1 MLTANVFSQASIIR
15 ETSKRTMRRLYYMV
29 TPQTKQK
36 WITRNLI
43 VLSLVS
49 FTQDAASELMYPL
62 MPLFLTGVLAA
73 PAIVLGIVE
82 GAAEVTAGVS
92 KYFAGKASDR
102 IGSKALIT
110 TGYAFAGLGKLFV
123 ASALVWPMVL
133 FGRMIDRVGKGIRS
147 APRDALI
154 TKSVEPSHFAR
165 AFGFHRSADTFGA
178 VIGPI
183 VALIGLAVL
192 DNNVRAVM
200 WWAVIPAALSV
211 VISLFI
217 KDIRIKDSIETVSGV
232 KGKLDPLPGPFWKA
246 AIPFVIFA
254 LTNLP
259 DTLLLLRLSQLGT
272 SMTNVV
278 LAYIGFNLVYTL
290 AAYPAGIIADRLSA
304 YTVYSIGLAAFAVT
318 YITIGQLTEPSPVM
332 YVAVALYGF
341 FPALTDGI
349 GKAVVSHT
357 VPKTM
362 HGRAQGV
369 FQSLSGGSILLAGIW
384 AGLLWSTGSGS
395 GSVPMTIAGVLA
407 GVGAIVLLLMHS
419 TRPLEEH

>member
-1 MLTANVFSQASIIR
+1 MPLP
-15 ETSKRTMRRLYYMV
+15 K
-29 TPQTKQK
+29 TKQK
-36 WITRNLI
+36 WVTRNLI

-49 FTQDAASELMYPL
+49 LTQDAASDLMYPL

-82 GAAEVTAGVS
+82 GAAELTAGVS

-102 IGSKALIT
+102 IGSKVLIT
-110 TGYAFAGLGKLFV
+110 TGYAFAGIGKLLV
-123 ASALVWPMVL
+123 ASAVVWPMVL

-154 TKSVEPSHFAR
+154 TKSVEPSHYAR

-183 VALIGLAVL
+183 IALVGLAVL
-192 DNNVRAVM
+192 DNNIRAVM
-200 WWAVIPAALSV
+200 WWAVIPAVLSV
-211 VISLFI
+211 IFTFFVKDVKI
-217 KDIRIKDSIETVSGV
+217 KESKETVSGA
-232 KGKLDPLPGPFWKA
+232 KEKLDPLPRPFWVA
-246 AIPFVIFA
+246 VIPFVIFA

-259 DTLLLLRLSQLGT
+259 DTLLLLRLSQIGT

-278 LAYIGFNLVYTL
+278 LAYIGFNLVYTF

-304 YTVYSIGLAAFAVT
+304 TTVYAIGLAAFA
-318 YITIGQLTEPSPVM
+318 ITFIAIGQLDKPSPAM
-332 YVAVALYGF
+332 YIAVALYGF

-357 VPKTM
+357 VPKSM

-369 FQSLSGGSILLAGIW
+369 FQSLSGGSILIAGIW
-384 AGLLWSTGSGS
+384 AGLLWSRGSGH
-395 GSVPMTIAGVLA
+395 GSLPMTIAGGLA
-407 GVGAIVLLLMHS
+407 GIGAITLLILRS
-419 TRPLEEH
+419 TRPLETH

>member
-1 MLTANVFSQASIIR
+1 MATKTN
-15 ETSKRTMRRLYYMV
+15 
-29 TPQTKQK
+29 KQK

-73 PAIVLGIVE
+73 PAIVLGVVE

-102 IGSKALIT
+102 IGSKILIT
-110 TGYAFAGLGKLFV
+110 TGYAFAGIGKLFV
-123 ASALVWPMVL
+123 ASAVVWPMVL

-154 TKSVEPSHFAR
+154 TKSVEPSHYAR

-178 VIGPI
+178 VIGPM
-183 VALIGLAVL
+183 VALVGLAVL

-200 WWAVIPAALSV
+200 WWAVIPAVLSV
-211 VISLFI
+211 VISLFVQ
-217 KDIRIKDSIETVSGV
+217 DIRNKPATEKVAV
-232 KGKLDPLPGPFWKA
+232 ANEALEKLPRPFWLA
-246 AIPFVIFA
+246 AIPFIVFA

-259 DTLLLLRLSQLGT
+259 DTMLLLRLSQLGT

-304 YTVYSIGLAAFAVT
+304 YTVYAIGLAAFAGT
-318 YITIGQLTEPSPVM
+318 YIVIGRATEPSPLM
-332 YVAVALYGF
+332 YAAVVLYGF

-369 FQSLSGGSILLAGIW
+369 FQSLSGGAILLAGIW
-384 AGLLWSTGSGS
+384 AGLLWSKGNGH
-395 GSVPMTIAGVLA
+395 GALPMTIAGVLA
-407 GVGAIVLLLMHS
+407 GVGAIVLLLIHS

>member
-1 MLTANVFSQASIIR
+1 MTSTQA
-15 ETSKRTMRRLYYMV
+15 
-29 TPQTKQK
+29 KQK

-102 IGSKALIT
+102 IGSKVLIT
-110 TGYAFAGLGKLFV
+110 TGYAFAGIGKLFV
-123 ASALVWPMVL
+123 ASAVVWPMVL

-154 TKSVEPSHFAR
+154 TKSVEPSHYAR

-178 VIGPI
+178 VIGPM
-183 VALIGLAVL
+183 VALVGLAVL

-200 WWAVIPAALSV
+200 WWAVIPAVLSV
-211 VISLFI
+211 IISLFV
-217 KDIRIKDSIETVSGV
+217 KDIRIKESKEIVNGAKE
-232 KGKLDPLPGPFWKA
+232 KLDPLPRPFWVA

-259 DTLLLLRLSQLGT
+259 DTLLLLRLSQIGT
-272 SMTNVV
+272 SMTHVV
-278 LAYIGFNLVYTL
+278 LAYIGFNLVYTF

-304 YTVYSIGLAAFAVT
+304 YTVYAIGLAAFAVT
-318 YITIGQLTEPSPVM
+318 YIIIGQLDKPSPAM
-332 YVAVALYGF
+332 YIAVALYGF

-369 FQSLSGGSILLAGIW
+369 FQSLSGGSILIAGIW
-384 AGLLWSTGSGS
+384 AGLLWSKGSGH
-395 GSVPMTIAGVLA
+395 GSLPMTIAGGLA
-407 GVGAIVLLLMHS
+407 GVGAIALLLMHS

>member
-1 MLTANVFSQASIIR
+1 MEAAAS
-15 ETSKRTMRRLYYMV
+15 K
-29 TPQTKQK
+29 PK

-102 IGSKALIT
+102 IGSKTLIT

-123 ASALVWPMVL
+123 AGAIFWPMVL
-133 FGRMIDRVGKGIRS
+133 FGRVVDRIGKGIRS

-154 TKSVEPSHFAR
+154 TKSVEPSHYAR

-178 VIGPI
+178 VLGP
-183 VALIGLAVL
+183 VLALIGLSAL
-192 DNNVRAVM
+192 NNDVRAVM
-200 WWAVIPAALSV
+200 WWAVIPAVLSV

-217 KDIRIKDSIETVSGV
+217 QDVRVKVSKPQGNTSEV
-232 KGKLDPLPGPFWKA
+232 LERLPSGFWNA
-246 AIPFVIFA
+246 ALPFVIFA

-259 DTLLLLRLSQLGT
+259 DTMLLLRLSQLGT

-290 AAYPAGIIADRLSA
+290 AAYPAGIIADKLSA
-304 YTVYSIGLAAFAVT
+304 YTVYAIGLIAFATT
-318 YITIGQLTEPSPVM
+318 YITLGRLTEPSVLM

-349 GKAVVSHT
+349 GKAIVSHT
-357 VPKTM
+357 VPKNM

-369 FQSLSGGSILLAGIW
+369 FQSLSGGAILLAGIW
-384 AGLLWSTGSGS
+384 SGLLWTKGSGN
-395 GSVPMTIAGVLA
+395 GSLPMTIAGVFA
-407 GVGAIVLLLMHS
+407 GVSAIVLLLLHS

>member
-1 MLTANVFSQASIIR
+1 MATSQTR
-15 ETSKRTMRRLYYMV
+15 
-29 TPQTKQK
+29 QK

-102 IGSKALIT
+102 IGSKVLIT
-110 TGYAFAGLGKLFV
+110 TGYAFAGIGKLFV
-123 ASALVWPMVL
+123 ASALVWPIVL

-154 TKSVEPSHFAR
+154 TKSVEPSHYAR

-178 VIGPI
+178 VLGPML
-183 VALIGLAVL
+183 ALIGLAVL
-192 DNNVRAVM
+192 NNNVRAVM
-200 WWAVIPAALSV
+200 WWAVIPAILSV
-211 VISLFI
+211 IISLFI
-217 KDIRIKDSIETVSGV
+217 KDVRITEPKNKNVGAKE
-232 KGKLDPLPGPFWKA
+232 KLDALPRPFWMA
-246 AIPFVIFA
+246 AIPFVVFA

-259 DTLLLLRLSQLGT
+259 DTMLLLRLSQVGT
-272 SMTNVV
+272 SMTHVV
-278 LAYIGFNLVYTL
+278 LAYIGFNLVYTF

-304 YTVYSIGLAAFAVT
+304 YTVYAIGLAAFSVT
-318 YITIGQLTEPSPVM
+318 YIIIGHITSPSPAM
-332 YVAVALYGF
+332 YAAVVLYGF

-369 FQSLSGGSILLAGIW
+369 FQSLSGGAILLAGIW
-384 AGLLWSTGSGS
+384 AGLLWSKGSGH
-395 GSVPMTIAGVLA
+395 GSLPMTIAGVLA
-407 GVGAIVLLLMHS
+407 GVGAIVLLLIHS

>member
-1 MLTANVFSQASIIR
+1 MATKTN
-15 ETSKRTMRRLYYMV
+15 
-29 TPQTKQK
+29 KQK

-73 PAIVLGIVE
+73 PAIVLGVVE

-102 IGSKALIT
+102 IGSKVLIT
-110 TGYAFAGLGKLFV
+110 TGYAFAGIGKLFV
-123 ASALVWPMVL
+123 ASAVVWPMVL

-154 TKSVEPSHFAR
+154 TKSVEPSHYAR

-178 VIGPI
+178 VIGPM
-183 VALIGLAVL
+183 VALVGLAVL

-200 WWAVIPAALSV
+200 WWAVIPAVLSV
-211 VISLFI
+211 VISLFVQ
-217 KDIRIKDSIETVSGV
+217 DIRNKPATEKVAV
-232 KGKLDPLPGPFWKA
+232 ANEALEKLPRPFWLA
-246 AIPFVIFA
+246 AIPFIVFA

-259 DTLLLLRLSQLGT
+259 DTMLLLRLSQLGT

-304 YTVYSIGLAAFAVT
+304 YTVYAIGLAAFAGT
-318 YITIGQLTEPSPVM
+318 YIVIGRATEPSPLM
-332 YVAVALYGF
+332 YAAVVLYGF

-369 FQSLSGGSILLAGIW
+369 FQSLSGGAILLAGIW
-384 AGLLWSTGSGS
+384 AGLLWSKGNGH
-395 GSVPMTIAGVLA
+395 GALPMTIAGVLA
-407 GVGAIVLLLMHS
+407 GVGAIVLLLIHS

>member
-1 MLTANVFSQASIIR
+1 MA
-15 ETSKRTMRRLYYMV
+15 TS
-29 TPQTKQK
+29 QTKQK

-102 IGSKALIT
+102 IGSKLLIT
-110 TGYAFAGLGKLFV
+110 TGYAFAGIGKLFV
-123 ASALVWPMVL
+123 ASAVVWPMVL

-154 TKSVEPSHFAR
+154 TKSVEPSHYAR

-183 VALIGLAVL
+183 VALIGLALL

-200 WWAVIPAALSV
+200 WWAVIPAVLSV
-211 VISLFI
+211 IISLFI
-217 KDIRIKDSIETVSGV
+217 KDIRIKDSKEIVNGV
-232 KGKLDPLPGPFWKA
+232 KEKLDPLPRPFWMA
-246 AIPFVIFA
+246 AIPFVVFA

-259 DTLLLLRLSQLGT
+259 DTMLLLRLSQIGT
-272 SMTNVV
+272 SMTHVV

-304 YTVYSIGLAAFAVT
+304 YTVYAIGLAAFAIT
-318 YITIGQLTEPSPVM
+318 YITIGQLDKPSPAM
-332 YVAVALYGF
+332 YLAVALYGF

-384 AGLLWSTGSGS
+384 AGLLWSRGAGHGSL
-395 GSVPMTIAGVLA
+395 PMTVAGALA

>member
-1 MLTANVFSQASIIR
+1 MTSTQA
-15 ETSKRTMRRLYYMV
+15 
-29 TPQTKQK
+29 KQK

-102 IGSKALIT
+102 IGSKVLIT
-110 TGYAFAGLGKLFV
+110 TGYAFVGIGKLFV
-123 ASALVWPMVL
+123 ASAVVWPMVL

-154 TKSVEPSHFAR
+154 TKSVEPSHYAR

-178 VIGPI
+178 VIGPM
-183 VALIGLAVL
+183 VALVGLAVL

-200 WWAVIPAALSV
+200 WWAVIPAVLSV
-211 VISLFI
+211 IISLFV
-217 KDIRIKDSIETVSGV
+217 KDIRIKESKEIVNGAKE
-232 KGKLDPLPGPFWKA
+232 KLDPLPRPFWVA

-259 DTLLLLRLSQLGT
+259 DTLLLLRLSQIGT
-272 SMTNVV
+272 SMTHVV
-278 LAYIGFNLVYTL
+278 LAYIGFNLVYTF

-304 YTVYSIGLAAFAVT
+304 YTVYAIGLAAFAVT
-318 YITIGQLTEPSPVM
+318 YIIIGQLDKPSPAM
-332 YVAVALYGF
+332 YIAVALYGF

-369 FQSLSGGSILLAGIW
+369 FQSLSGGSILIAGIW
-384 AGLLWSTGSGS
+384 AGLLWSKGSGH
-395 GSVPMTIAGVLA
+395 GSLPMTIAGGLA

>member
-1 MLTANVFSQASIIR
+1 MRAK
-15 ETSKRTMRRLYYMV
+15 TS
-29 TPQTKQK
+29 KQK

-73 PAIVLGIVE
+73 PAIVLGLVE

-102 IGSKALIT
+102 IGSKVLIT
-110 TGYAFAGLGKLFV
+110 TGYAFAGIGKLFV
-123 ASALVWPMVL
+123 ASAVVWPMVL

-154 TKSVEPSHFAR
+154 TKSVEPSHYAR

-183 VALIGLAVL
+183 IALVGLAVL

-200 WWAVIPAALSV
+200 WWAVIPAVLSV
-211 VISLFI
+211 VISLFV
-217 KDIRIKDSIETVSGV
+217 KDIRTRPSTEEVLASND
-232 KGKLDPLPGPFWKA
+232 KLEKLPRPFWLA
-246 AIPFVIFA
+246 AIPFVVFA

-259 DTLLLLRLSQLGT
+259 DTMLLLRLSQLGT

-278 LAYIGFNLVYTL
+278 FAYIGFNLVYTL

-304 YTVYSIGLAAFAVT
+304 YTVYAIGLAAFAIT
-318 YITIGQLTEPSPVM
+318 YIVIGRLTEPSPLM
-332 YVAVALYGF
+332 YAAVVLYGF

-369 FQSLSGGSILLAGIW
+369 FQSLSGGAILLAGIW
-384 AGLLWSTGSGS
+384 AGLLWTKGTGHGS
-395 GSVPMTIAGVLA
+395 LPMTIAGVLA
-407 GVGAIVLLLMHS
+407 GVGAIVLLLIHS

>member
-1 MLTANVFSQASIIR
+1 MSLP
-15 ETSKRTMRRLYYMV
+15 K
-29 TPQTKQK
+29 TKQK
-36 WITRNLI
+36 WVTRNLI

-49 FTQDAASELMYPL
+49 LTQDAASDLMYPL

-82 GAAEVTAGVS
+82 GAAELTAGVS

-102 IGSKALIT
+102 IGSKVLIT
-110 TGYAFAGLGKLFV
+110 TGYAFAGIGKLLV
-123 ASALVWPMVL
+123 ASAVVWPMVL

-154 TKSVEPSHFAR
+154 TKSVEPSHYAR

-183 VALIGLAVL
+183 IALVGLAVL
-192 DNNVRAVM
+192 DNNIRAVM
-200 WWAVIPAALSV
+200 WWAVIPAVLSV
-211 VISLFI
+211 IFTFFVKDVKI
-217 KDIRIKDSIETVSGV
+217 KESKETVSGA
-232 KGKLDPLPGPFWKA
+232 KEKLDPLPRPFWVA
-246 AIPFVIFA
+246 VIPFVIFA

-259 DTLLLLRLSQLGT
+259 DTLLLLRLSQIGT

-278 LAYIGFNLVYTL
+278 LAYIGFNLVYTF

-304 YTVYSIGLAAFAVT
+304 TTVYAIGLAAFA
-318 YITIGQLTEPSPVM
+318 ITFIAIGQLDKPSPAM
-332 YVAVALYGF
+332 YIAVALYGF

-357 VPKTM
+357 VPKSM

-369 FQSLSGGSILLAGIW
+369 FQSLSGGSILIAGIW
-384 AGLLWSTGSGS
+384 AGLLWSRGSGH
-395 GSVPMTIAGVLA
+395 GSLPMTIAGGLA
-407 GVGAIVLLLMHS
+407 GIGAITLLFLRS
-419 TRPLEEH
+419 TRPLETH

>member
-1 MLTANVFSQASIIR
+1 MPLA
-15 ETSKRTMRRLYYMV
+15 K
-29 TPQTKQK
+29 TKQK
-36 WITRNLI
+36 WVTRNLI

-49 FTQDAASELMYPL
+49 LTQDAASDLMYPL

-82 GAAEVTAGVS
+82 GAAELTAGVS

-102 IGSKALIT
+102 IGSKVLIT
-110 TGYAFAGLGKLFV
+110 TGYAFAGIGKLLV
-123 ASALVWPMVL
+123 ASAVVWPMVL

-154 TKSVEPSHFAR
+154 TKSVEPSHYAR

-183 VALIGLAVL
+183 IALVGLAVL
-192 DNNVRAVM
+192 DNNIRAVM
-200 WWAVIPAALSV
+200 WWAVIPAVLSV
-211 VISLFI
+211 IFTFFVKDVKI
-217 KDIRIKDSIETVSGV
+217 KESKETVSGA
-232 KGKLDPLPGPFWKA
+232 KEKLDPLPRPFWVA
-246 AIPFVIFA
+246 VIPFVIFA

-259 DTLLLLRLSQLGT
+259 DTLLLLRLSQIGT

-278 LAYIGFNLVYTL
+278 LAYIGFNLVYTF

-304 YTVYSIGLAAFAVT
+304 TTVYAIGLAAFA
-318 YITIGQLTEPSPVM
+318 ITFIAIGQLDKPSPAM
-332 YVAVALYGF
+332 YIAVALYGF

-357 VPKTM
+357 VPKSM

-369 FQSLSGGSILLAGIW
+369 FQSLSGGSILIAGIW
-384 AGLLWSTGSGS
+384 AGLLWSRGSGH
-395 GSVPMTIAGVLA
+395 GSLPMTIAGGLA
-407 GVGAIVLLLMHS
+407 GIGAITLLILRS
-419 TRPLEEH
+419 TRPLETH

>member
-1 MLTANVFSQASIIR
+1 MSTT
-15 ETSKRTMRRLYYMV
+15 E
-29 TPQTKQK
+29 PKQQ

-92 KYFAGKASDR
+92 KYFAGRASDR
-102 IGSKALIT
+102 IGSKVLIT
-110 TGYAFAGLGKLFV
+110 TGYAFAGIGKLFV
-123 ASALVWPMVL
+123 ASAVVWPMVL

-154 TKSVEPSHFAR
+154 TKSVEPSHYAR

-178 VIGPI
+178 VLGPML
-183 VALIGLAVL
+183 ALVGLAVL
-192 DNNVRAVM
+192 DNDVRAVM
-200 WWAVIPAALSV
+200 WWAVIPAILSV
-211 VISLFI
+211 IISLFI
-217 KDIRIKDSIETVSGV
+217 KDIRIKNPKATEAGEPE
-232 KGKLDPLPGPFWKA
+232 KLEPLPRPFWLA
-246 AIPFVIFA
+246 ATPFIVFA

-259 DTLLLLRLSQLGT
+259 DTMLLLRLSQIGT

-304 YTVYSIGLAAFAVT
+304 YTVYAIGLAAFAVT
-318 YITIGQLTEPSPVM
+318 YIVIGRLTEPSPAM
-332 YVAVALYGF
+332 YVAVVLYGF

-384 AGLLWSTGSGS
+384 AGLLWSKGSGH
-395 GSVPMTIAGVLA
+395 GSLPMTIAGVLA

>member
-1 MLTANVFSQASIIR
+1 MSDAKKANS
-15 ETSKRTMRRLYYMV
+15 
-29 TPQTKQK
+29 
-36 WITRNLI
+36 WISRNLI
-43 VLSLVS
+43 VLSIVS

-102 IGSKALIT
+102 IGSKTLIT

-123 ASALVWPMVL
+123 ASAVIWPMVM
-133 FGRMIDRVGKGIRS
+133 FGRVVDRIGKGIRS

-154 TKSVEPSHFAR
+154 TKSVEPNHYAR

-178 VIGPI
+178 VLGP
-183 VALIGLAVL
+183 VLALVGLAL
-192 DNNVRAVM
+192 LNNDVRAVM
-200 WWAVIPAALSV
+200 WWAVIPAVLSV
-211 VISLFI
+211 VISFFVQ
-217 KDIRIKDSIETVSGV
+217 DIRVAKSVSDQV
-232 KGKLDPLPGPFWKA
+232 ANSEQPEKLPRAFWQA
-246 AIPFVIFA
+246 AIPFIIFA

-259 DTLLLLRLSQLGT
+259 DTMLLLRLSQLGT

-304 YTVYSIGLAAFAVT
+304 YTVYAIGLLAFAIT
-318 YITIGQLTEPSPVM
+318 YITLGRLTEPSPVM
-332 YVAVALYGF
+332 YVAVAVYGF

-349 GKAVVSHT
+349 GKAIVSHT
-357 VPKTM
+357 VPKSI

-369 FQSLSGGSILLAGIW
+369 FQSLSGGSILIAGTW
-384 AGLLWSTGSGS
+384 AGLLWSKGNGH
-395 GSVPMTIAGVLA
+395 GALPMTLA
-407 GVGAIVLLLMHS
+407 GIVAGIGALVLLLSRS
-419 TRPLEEH
+419 TRPLEAH

>member
-1 MLTANVFSQASIIR
+1 MSS
-15 ETSKRTMRRLYYMV
+15 S
-29 TPQTKQK
+29 QTKQK

-49 FTQDAASELMYPL
+49 LTQDAASELMYPL

-73 PAIVLGIVE
+73 PAIVLGVVE
-82 GAAEVTAGVS
+82 GAAEVTAGAS

-102 IGSKALIT
+102 IGSKVLIT
-110 TGYAFAGLGKLFV
+110 TGYAFAGIGKLFV
-123 ASALVWPMVL
+123 ASAIVWPMVL

-154 TKSVEPSHFAR
+154 TKSVEPTHYAR

-183 VALIGLAVL
+183 VALIGLALL

-200 WWAVIPAALSV
+200 WWAVIPAVLSV
-211 VISLFI
+211 VISLFV
-217 KDIRIKDSIETVSGV
+217 KDIRIKESKEIVNGAKE
-232 KGKLDPLPGPFWKA
+232 KLDPLPRPFWLA
-246 AIPFVIFA
+246 VIPFVIFA

-259 DTLLLLRLSQLGT
+259 DTMLLLRLSQIGT

-278 LAYIGFNLVYTL
+278 LAYIGFNLVYTF

-304 YTVYSIGLAAFAVT
+304 YTVYAIGLVAFAVT
-318 YITIGQLTEPSPVM
+318 YITIGQLDKPSPAM
-332 YVAVALYGF
+332 YFAVALYGF

-369 FQSLSGGSILLAGIW
+369 FQSLSGGAILIAGIW
-384 AGLLWSTGSGS
+384 AGVLWSSGS
-395 GSVPMTIAGVLA
+395 GHGSLPMTIAGGLA
-407 GVGAIVLLLMHS
+407 GMGAIALLIAHS